1 MPATKAAKRTTLRDT
16 LLTGIAP
23 CIWGSTYIVTTQM
36 LPPNH
41 PLTAAAIRVL
51 PVGFLLLALTRAMP
65 PREWWGRLI
74 LLGLL
79 NIGVFQS
86 LLFIAAYRVPG
97 GVAATVGAI
106 QPLVVVVLSWA
117 ALNATY
123 TRQTWLAAIGG
134 MIGVGLLVMGP
145 GARLDALGIAAAF
158 FGAVASA
165 IGIVLT
171 KRWKPPLTLASFTGW
186 QLVFG
191 GVFILPFAIALE
203 EPIHTLTL
211 NNIIG
216 FAFLSIAGSGLG
228 YALWF
233 RGISRLQTS
242 AVSILTLLSP
252 VVASLL
258 GYLILQQSFT
268 VPQLFG
274 VGLVLA
280 SVWLGQR

>member
-1 MPATKAAKRTTLRDT
+1 MAVIKETKKASLRDT

-41 PLTAAAIRVL
+41 PLTAAVIRVL
-51 PVGFLLLALTRAMP
+51 PVGFIFLALTRTLP
-65 PREWWGRLI
+65 PRDWWWRLFV
-74 LLGLL
+74 LSLL

-97 GVAATVGAI
+97 GIAATVGAI
-106 QPLVVVVLSWA
+106 QPLVVVALSWA
-117 ALNATY
+117 ALNVRY

-134 MIGVGLLVMGP
+134 LIGVGLLVMGP

-158 FGAVASA
+158 FGAVAA
-165 IGIVLT
+165 AVGIVLT
-171 KRWKPPLTLASFTGW
+171 KRWKPPMTLAAFTGW

-191 GVFILPFAIALE
+191 GAFILPLAIALE
-203 EPIHTLTL
+203 EPIHAVTL
-211 NNIIG
+211 NNILG
-216 FAFLSIAGSGLG
+216 FAYLSIIGSGLG
-228 YALWF
+228 YVLWF
-233 RGISRLQTS
+233 RGINRLQTS

-252 VVASLL
+252 VVATLL
-258 GYLILQQSFT
+258 GFLMLDQRFT
-268 VPQLFG
+268 VPQMFG
-274 VGLVLA
+274 VGLVLS